1 MTKLSILS
9 VLVQLSVTTSML
21 GSAKSPSKFTA
32 RCRFCDVQTTVRSTK
47 DLQLVTF
54 FPIFLNN
61 SAFFC
66 LLLDASLNNKH
77 LYFSQH

>member
-1 MTKLSILS
+1 MTKLRILS
-9 VLVQLSVTTSML
+9 VFVQLSVTTSML
-21 GSAKSPSKFTA
+21 GSTKSPSKFTA

-47 DLQLVTF
+47 DPERVTF
-54 FPIFLNN
+54 FPIFLSN

-66 LLLDASLNNKH
+66 LLLDASISNKH